1 MAYNAIDIAKKIIC
15 CTDVEHGD
23 AVTNLKL
30 QKLLYYMQ
38 GFHLA
43 FFGAPLFNEA
53 IEAWTY
59 GPVVPVVFQEFR
71 KYKKRAINPDN
82 YHDGLVLSDEQQRMF
97 DMVYSEYN
105 RFSAVTLM
113 KMTHTEGPW
122 KNHDIGDVIPN
133 EELRA
138 FFLTQIDCEKSI
150 NTDGYGRIVLADA
163 MRESLANAQES
174 LVEDQCLTEEMFET
188 RFAKWPEER
197 RSLPEQ
203 DLIPE
208 ELLGAAWKEI
218 DQVYQ
223 QKDLAD
229 DGETI
234 DLETFRA
241 DLHRM
246 IEGVYARP

>member
-1 MAYNAIDIAKKIIC
+1 MAYNAIDIAKKIVC
-15 CTDVEHGD
+15 RTDVEHGD

-59 GPVVPVVFQEFR
+59 GPVVPVVFQEFK

-82 YHDGLVLSDEQQRMF
+82 YHDELTLSEDQQRMF

-113 KMTHTEGPW
+113 NMTHTEGPW

-138 FFLTQIDCEKSI
+138 FFLTQIDREEPV
-150 NTDGYGRIVLADA
+150 DGRVVLTDA
-163 MRESLANAQES
+163 MRESLAKAQES
-174 LVEDQCLTEEMFET
+174 LAQGRCLTEDMFRT
-188 RFAKWPEER
+188 RFAKW
-197 RSLPEQ
+197 L
-203 DLIPE
+203 
-208 ELLGAAWKEI
+208 
-218 DQVYQ
+218 
-223 QKDLAD
+223 
-229 DGETI
+229 
-234 DLETFRA
+234 
-241 DLHRM
+241 
-246 IEGVYARP
+246 